1 MLIPEAR
8 PREARKADNAMQ
20 HGIVEVS
27 SLARNWRVVVVRGIA
42 AIAFGLLALG
52 MPGISL
58 VTQVVLFGA
67 FAAVNG
73 LLGIVMVLR
82 GTDVAPRS
90 PPWGALW
97 AEGAVNLAIGVAA
110 FFCRSLTAL
119 TLLNM
124 VAAWALITGSLQV
137 ASALRLRQAAHDE
150 WFLALSGMISIGFGG
165 LLVLDPRQGASV
177 LLLWLGAYALLLGAL
192 LVGLGKRLRSWSPNQ
207 IHAPSIRIPA
217 RSVKPT

>member
-1 MLIPEAR
+1 
-8 PREARKADNAMQ
+8 MQ

-27 SLARNWRVVVVRGIA
+27 SLARNWRVVVVRGMA
-42 AIAFGLLALG
+42 FIAFGLLALG

-58 VTQVVLFGA
+58 AMQVVLFGA
-67 FAAVNG
+67 FAAVSG

-82 GTDVAPRS
+82 RTDAAPPS
-90 PPWGALW
+90 LPWGALW

-110 FFCRSLTAL
+110 FFCRSVTAL
-119 TLLNM
+119 TWLNM
-124 VAAWALITGSLQV
+124 VAAWALITGLLQV
-137 ASALRLRQAAHDE
+137 AGALRLRQVTHDE

-165 LLVLDPRQGASV
+165 LLVLDPRHGAP
-177 LLLWLGAYALLLGAL
+177 LLVLWLGAYALLLGAL

-207 IHAPSIRIPA
+207 LHASSIRMLA